1 MHTVVETPAYL
12 RHCKEVGFSDDA
24 RHGVVTYLAK
34 NPDAGDAIPGTGG
47 ARKLRQAGRGKGKS
61 GGYRIITF
69 FSGDDIPVFLVTI
82 YGKGEKA
89 DLTMAE
95 RNKARRTL
103 SDDVKR
109 YREGMKHYVKGG
121 KKVQ

>member
-12 RHCKEVGFSDDA
+12 RHCREAGFSDEI
-24 RHGVVTYLAK
+24 RLEVVTYLAQR
-34 NPDAGDAIPGTGG
+34 PDAGDVIPGTGG
-47 ARKLRQAGRGKGKS
+47 ARKLRWAGRGKGKS

-69 FSGDDIPVFLVTI
+69 FCGDDIPVFLVTI

-95 RNKARRTL
+95 RNEARHAL
-103 SDDVKR
+103 NSEVKR
-109 YREGMKHYVKGG
+109 YREGLVRGVKGR
-121 KKVQ
+121 KKIQ